1 MADKFNFKPQFPDA
15 TNGNSSNPLRGCLI
29 GCGLLILIPTIFI
42 IIAVSTSGGSSSS
55 NSGQF
60 EAIAQC
66 EARIENLLKAP
77 ATADFETS
85 ATGSGS
91 TWTVSGSVDAENSF
105 GALIRST
112 FQCTVVLQ
120 GDSATTTV
128 DSFE

>member
-1 MADKFNFKPQFPDA
+1 MADKFDFKPQIPNA
-15 TNGNSSNPLRGCLI
+15 AIGKPSNPVQGCLI
-29 GCGLLILIPTIFI
+29 GCGVLVLIPLVFV
-42 IIAVSTSGGSSSS
+42 IIAVASSDGSSSS
-55 NSGQF
+55 NSGQY

>member
-1 MADKFNFKPQFPDA
+1 MADKFDFKPQVPDA
-15 TNGNSSNPLRGCLI
+15 ANGKPSNPLRGCFI
-29 GCGLLILIPTIFI
+29 GCGLLIFIPLIFI
-42 IIAVSTSGGSSSS
+42 IIAVSNSDGDSSS
-55 NSGQF
+55 NSGQY

-85 ATGSGS
+85 ASGSGS
-91 TWTVSGSVDAENSF
+91 TWTVTGSVDAENSF

>member
-1 MADKFNFKPQFPDA
+1 MADKFDFKPQIPNA
-15 TNGNSSNPLRGCLI
+15 ANGKPSNPLQGCLI
-29 GCGLLILIPTIFI
+29 GCGVLVLIPIVFV
-42 IIAVSTSGGSSSS
+42 IIAVASSDGSSSS
-55 NSGQF
+55 NSGQY

-91 TWTVSGSVDAENSF
+91 TWTVNGSVDAENSF

-128 DSFE
+128 NSFE